1 MSQLSNV
8 TAARISLKLQRGATE
23 PKPAFRF
30 KQEDGSYLD
39 LTTVHQ
45 VHLWVRNQAKAIV
58 LQLAIGEG
66 LDIMSPEGL
75 SDNSLLVITNEI
87 QLPPA
92 TGNTFDVKIFL
103 TENDYF
109 YIARGPAEV
118 VGYIS
123 E

>member
-1 MSQLSNV
+1 MSELSNV

-30 KQEDGSYLD
+30 RQEDGSFLD

-45 VHLWVRNQAKAIV
+45 VHLWIRNQAKAIV
-58 LQLAIGEG
+58 LQLSVGEG
-66 LDIMSPEGL
+66 LAIMSPDGL
-75 SDNSLLVITNEI
+75 SDNSLLVISDEI

-92 TGNTFDVKIFL
+92 TGYTYDAKIFL
-103 TENDYF
+103 TETDYF
-109 YIARGPAEV
+109 YIARGPLEV
-118 VGYIS
+118 VEYIT